1 MIIIVNGKERD
12 VTGKWIEELL
22 NDEKIEEEDSFWTV
36 KLTRSEA
43 IEHLTRLYEDNKD
56 FGADPFDFPKM
67 SNKKMGDELCC
78 SGMIHD
84 LHFDSVID
92 D

>member
-12 VTGKWIEELL
+12 VTGKWIEELQ
-22 NDEKIEEEDSFWTV
+22 NDEQLEDEDPFWKV
-36 KLTRSEA
+36 KLTRAEA

-56 FGADPFDFPKM
+56 FGADPFDFPNM
-67 SNKKMGDELCC
+67 SNEDMGNELCC

-84 LHFDSVID
+84 ENFDSVVD
-92 D
+92 